1 MKNKIKIYLFI
12 ILNSFFVVVVL
23 WSLMIYTSQM
33 SNKLPWYEPDGII
46 FMAIPLLSCP
56 VFIVLGII
64 EFILSEFINI
74 NKILKFL
81 PFMCS
86 LGMGLP
92 VLIERDSL
100 IGIGTITGLITVI
113 STIFFTTI
121 NVKELLKGSN

>member
-1 MKNKIKIYLFI
+1 
-12 ILNSFFVVVVL
+12 
-23 WSLMIYTSQM
+23 
-33 SNKLPWYEPDGII
+33 
-46 FMAIPLLSCP
+46 MAIPLLSCP